1 MARFANLLISGNFA
15 SGATSYEDYYPG
27 QEHTTRIV
35 LPIVITSR
43 LIIPAIVDTGAPWC
57 ILDPEVAEVLETA
70 IQATYTPSEKLMIRG
85 ELYEGRLLRMS
96 LSLQAETGDGVEVEA
111 TVFVPTLAPGDTWP
125 HPNFI
130 GLDGFL
136 TRIRFAIDP
145 TENIFYFGLL

>member
-96 LSLQAETGDGVEVEA
+96 LSTAL
-111 TVFVPTLAPGDTWP
+111 P
-125 HPNFI
+125 
-130 GLDGFL
+130 
-136 TRIRFAIDP
+136 
-145 TENIFYFGLL
+145 

>member
-1 MARFANLLISGNFA
+1 MAQFANLLISGSFA
-15 SGATSYEDYYPG
+15 SGVISYQDYYPG
-27 QEHTTRIV
+27 QEHTARIV
-35 LPIVITSR
+35 LPIVVAGR
-43 LIIPAIVDTGAPWC
+43 LTIPAIVDTGAPWC
-57 ILDPEVAEVLETA
+57 ILDPEVVDFVGTG
-70 IQATYTPSEKLMIRG
+70 IQATYTPSEKLIIRG

-96 LSLQAETGDGVEVEA
+96 LSLQSEIGDGVEVEA
-111 TVFVPTLAPGDTWP
+111 TVFVPTLAPADIWP

>member
-1 MARFANLLISGNFA
+1 MAQFANLLISGSFA
-15 SGATSYEDYYPG
+15 SGVISYQDYYPG
-27 QEHTTRIV
+27 REHTARIV
-35 LPIVITSR
+35 LPIVVAGR
-43 LIIPAIVDTGAPWC
+43 LTIPAIVDTGAPWC
-57 ILDPEVAEVLETA
+57 ILDPEVVDFVGTG
-70 IQATYTPSEKLMIRG
+70 IQATYTPSEKLIIRG

-96 LSLQAETGDGVEVEA
+96 LSLQSEIGDGVEVEA
-111 TVFVPTLAPGDTWP
+111 TVFVPTLAPADIWP